1 MGGYPAAGYISFR
14 MHPEMAVQPRSA
26 PLKTSTN
33 PTLTKTRTLVKYSM
47 APLNPKL
54 ALPSWQRM
62 ALLLSLPLIPV
73 LLPAQQSAADD
84 NVDEETT
91 IELSPF
97 QVDVSEDMGYY
108 SAQTLAGG
116 RVNSNLKDVAT
127 SVQVV

>member
-1 MGGYPAAGYISFR
+1 
-14 MHPEMAVQPRSA
+14 
-26 PLKTSTN
+26 
-33 PTLTKTRTLVKYSM
+33 M